1 VVRQAEVLEQSLCCN
16 SMIGVPE
23 ANKYLQEGHSGMIN
37 TSHRGVR
44 RQEIDGALACMV
56 G

>member
-1 VVRQAEVLEQSLCCN
+1 
-16 SMIGVPE
+16 MIGVPE
-23 ANKYLQEGHSGMIN
+23 TNKYLQEGQSRMIN

-44 RQEIDGALACMV
+44 RQEVAGALAYMV